1 MKKISIGLI
10 STFLILLLA
19 ACGNS
24 SSTGSSSAPS
34 SGSSVSSSPAPAGQK
49 IKLSI
54 WHNWSGDDQ
63 LSKTIRGTI
72 DKFQKDHPEI
82 QLDAQAIPPDGY
94 RQRLKTVA
102 AANEIPDV
110 FLMYPGTAAQEF
122 FNGDMVQPIT
132 SLLDKYPDWK
142 NNFNQGSYDTY
153 TKDGQVYAVPLAS
166 APTSIMFYNKSLFD
180 KYKVSPPKTW
190 SDLLAVIKVFK
201 DNNVTPI
208 ALGNKGNWL
217 MQSCVLSSIADRVT
231 GTDWFLKAAQQNGA
245 KFTDPQFVKALQYIK
260 DLGTAGA
267 FQDGYNSMDNTQM
280 IQYFTQGKAAM
291 MIDGGWAL
299 ADMSTNATK
308 EQMDQII
315 PSIIPSIPGGQNDQN
330 TVAGVTGAGFAVS
343 KKLTGAKLDAALQL
357 VYALSGPEGQKN
369 IAENNQLVNY
379 KVTPDETK
387 VSPVFTKTL
396 NLMNTVKFSPV
407 YDASL
412 TSAATEVI
420 NNGLQELLLGG
431 KPEDIAKKLQ
441 DSQAKTLVK

>member
-10 STFLILLLA
+10 SASLILLLA
-19 ACGNS
+19 ACGNG
-24 SSTGSSSAPS
+24 SSTGSSAPS
-34 SGSSVSSSPAPAGQK
+34 SGSNGSSSPAAAGQK

-63 LSKTIRGTI
+63 LSKSIRATI

-102 AANEIPDV
+102 AANQIPDV

-122 FNGDMVQPIT
+122 FNGDLVQPIT
-132 SLLDKYPDWK
+132 PLLDKYPDWK
-142 NNFNQGSYDTY
+142 NNFNKGSYDTY
-153 TKDGQVYAVPLAS
+153 TNKGQVYAVPLAS
-166 APTSIMFYNKSLFD
+166 APTSIMFYNKALFD

-201 DNNVTPI
+201 DNNITPI

-217 MQSCVLSSIADRVT
+217 MQSCVLSSVADHVT
-231 GTDWFLKAAQQNGA
+231 GTEWFLNAAQQNGA

-260 DLGTAGA
+260 DLATAGA

-308 EQMDQII
+308 EQMAQIE
-315 PSIIPSIPGGQNDQN
+315 PGIIPSIPDGQGDQN
-330 TVAGVTGAGFAVS
+330 SVSGVTGAGFAVS
-343 KKLTGAKLDAALQL
+343 KSLSGAKLDAALQL
-357 VYALSGPEGQKN
+357 VYALSGPDAQKT

-379 KVTPDETK
+379 KVSPDQTK
-387 VSPVFTKTL
+387 VSPVFLKTL